1 MSLPSSSRFSF
12 LLWVVLAL
20 ALVLGVAADLS
31 AATVTDSARHGPVV
45 FAMTA
50 VSRTR
55 VVQVAA
61 VGMALALF
69 IIMRSTKY

>member
-1 MSLPSSSRFSF
+1 MNPSFSSRFSF

-20 ALVLGVAADLS
+20 ALVLGVATDLS
-31 AATVTDSARHGPVV
+31 AATVTDSARQSPSL
-45 FAMTA
+45 FAVAA

-61 VGMALALF
+61 IGMALALF
-69 IIMRSTKY
+69 IIMRSCKH